1 MLASWCIN
9 YKLHYRRTYR
19 RFLGCGVNIQLGCN
33 RNEVSTREL
42 VLSMFQRIDTSFD
55 LVVIQSEKPMVMI
68 KWVFFPAI
76 YTSNRF
82 NIIFPMMVS

>member
-1 MLASWCIN
+1 M
-9 YKLHYRRTYR
+9 
-19 RFLGCGVNIQLGCN
+19 NIQLGCN

-68 KWVFFPAI
+68 KWVFFLFSVTL
-76 YTSNRF
+76 Y
-82 NIIFPMMVS
+82 V

>member
-1 MLASWCIN
+1 M
-9 YKLHYRRTYR
+9 
-19 RFLGCGVNIQLGCN
+19 NIQLGCN

-68 KWVFFPAI
+68 KWVFFFSVLL
-76 YTSNRF
+76 YLCRF
-82 NIIFPMMVS
+82 SISFLVMAC